1 MCASALAMPSS
12 KVVRVVQWN
21 VLEDGLS
28 DTPHAI
34 SFPPAFVT
42 AFDALASE
50 LSMDA
55 DGKPFFGF
63 STSRDFTALPE
74 VVPIDSL
81 HALMGFVDVLYN
93 ACYHATGGEAQL
105 DGVTLGNTL
114 RTLFLT
120 SALTDAT
127 AAPSMANAWVCSAFE
142 SELHKATAGLGDVE
156 LARARLWEV
165 RRRLFEPQYGTL
177 RWPGPLAAR
186 IAKRGTP
193 LYRTWMGLDRSH
205 QPIVRGLRLFYA
217 PTDSALD
224 DERTASALHRF
235 CRVVR
240 AVAPKTDLDISR
252 HTDLESL
259 ESLEGDEGGGEGAGE
274 GEGDGV
280 RALIEMVLAPDDTLL
295 SLRTPTLA
303 AALHWLVQRMC
314 EHAGNNPRAA
324 AAVAAFCATC
334 PLGEGSAAASVVSTV
349 VANTIADDADAS
361 YDDTSTAATLDAG
374 SSPSAWATAIYA
386 RLAAPLAAW
395 QRSSGLGERHA
406 RVSATL
412 SRVSPD
418 LLCAVE
424 ADASWRAL
432 PLPAGRRYVAA
443 EGKGTARIVYD
454 ADLFEEATVATCG
467 VEVPNAIRSLRER
480 GAAESAVAPKSSRVL
495 LLRRKADG
503 RLLLLL
509 AAHFESGK
517 PSDSIKV
524 ALRAA
529 QLKALLG
536 ELEEAASALR
546 RAGRQAVL
554 IVAGDLNAVREEFL
568 YGNSAAFFEAP
579 GVRAIVPPLRRPSH
593 SAARVEPPEPPLAKL
608 GESGELCLACAS
620 ADGGWLREV
629 SAAPARVAAQGHPV
643 CTRAGSN
650 MAIDFILLGSLGGGG
665 GDGSGGSGSNGGGCS
680 GAPHALVP
688 PEDVAACADPIDGTR
703 VAIGQW
709 GSDHLPV
716 GTDLEIELHHQRC
729 EGA

>member
-1 MCASALAMPSS
+1 MPSS
-12 KVVRVVQWN
+12 KVRVVQWN

-55 DGKPFFGF
+55 DGRPFFGF

-127 AAPSMANAWVCSAFE
+127 AAPSMANAWACSAFE

-156 LARARLWEV
+156 VARARLWEV
-165 RRRLFEPQYGTL
+165 RGQIFEPRHGTL
-177 RWPGPLAAR
+177 RWPGALAAR
-186 IAKRGTP
+186 IAKRGSP

-205 QPIVRGLRLFYA
+205 QPIFRGLRLFYA
-217 PTDSALD
+217 PTETALD
-224 DERTASALHRF
+224 DERTASALRRF

-240 AVAPKTDLDISR
+240 AGAPATTPS
-252 HTDLESL
+252 TDLEA
-259 ESLEGDEGGGEGAGE
+259 SLEGGEGGGEGQGGGE
-274 GEGDGV
+274 GGGEGDGA

-334 PLGEGSAAASVVSTV
+334 PVGEGSAAASVVSTA
-349 VANTIADDADAS
+349 VANTIADDAGAP
-361 YDDTSTAATLDAG
+361 YDDASTAATLDAG

-467 VEVPNAIRSLRER
+467 VEVPKAIRSLRER

-509 AAHFESGK
+509 AAHLESGK
-517 PSDSIKV
+517 PSDSVKV

-546 RAGRQAVL
+546 QAGRQAVL

-568 YGNSAAFFEAP
+568 YGNSDAFFEAP
-579 GVRAIVPPLRRPSH
+579 GVQAIVPPLRRPSH
-593 SAARVEPPEPPLAKL
+593 GAARVEPPEPPLAKL

-629 SAAPARVAAQGHPV
+629 SAAPACVAAQGHPV

-650 MAIDFILLGSLGGGG
+650 MAIDFVLLGSLGGGG
-665 GDGSGGSGSNGGGCS
+665 GDGSGGSGSDGDGCS
-680 GAPHALVP
+680 GAPYGLVP
-688 PEDVAACADPIDGTR
+688 PEDVAACADPVDGTR

-716 GTDLEIELHHQRC
+716 GADLEIELHHQRC
-729 EGA
+729 EREGSQENNE